1 MSGSTSGP
9 DDPPATPGHV
19 WVDGRILPAD
29 GPHLSVFDRGFQLG
43 DGIFE
48 TLRVRGAR
56 ATELAEHIARLRSSA
71 AGLDIDLPD
80 DLDEVLGVGIADL
93 LVANGL
99 DGPAGDA
106 SVRITVSRGAYRGR
120 GLLPPD
126 ETVAATIAIQAWPVA
141 APPAGHL
148 ERGLRL
154 VASTVRRDP
163 ANPLATLKTTSRADY
178 VYARLEARRAG
189 ADDALFLTTDGH
201 LSEGTTANIFLV
213 RRAADDVDELATPSL
228 DCAILPGTTRSWL
241 LVWAARAGTST
252 GRGSAQPGRPGLGRR
267 GVPVVERRRGLAGD
281 VVRGRPDRRW
291 AARAVDAACPR
302 RPRGDDRGRGRDMTR
317 DELIAGTRQ
326 LVDEGDRLRAN
337 PSLPSLQMWLQ
348 RSDDLLAT
356 AWGSMDRY
364 HLAWLM
370 VGKPKGI
377 VRGRPMTPDEEA
389 AYVREVAEQK
399 TAALRMSL
407 DAVERQGMPFVGES
421 GGVGPGDRHETGPAP
436 DRAPDR
442 AGLPAD
448 PALTER
454 LAEARRQAE
463 AHLDHDAPRAPRPEK
478 MQR

>member
-1 MSGSTSGP
+1 VSGSTSGA
-9 DDPPATPGHV
+9 DDAPSTAAPGHV
-19 WVDGRILPAD
+19 WVDGRLLPAD

-71 AGLDIDLPD
+71 AGLDIDLPAG
-80 DLDEVLGVGIADL
+80 LDEVLGVGIADL

-126 ETVAATIAIQAWPVA
+126 ETVAATVAIQAWPIV

-201 LSEGTTANIFLV
+201 LSEGTTANVFLV
-213 RRAADDVDELATPSL
+213 RRAAADDVVELATPSL

-241 LVWAARAGTST
+241 LVWAARAGLRPVEGRLSHADLRSADEAFLSSSVAGVLPVTSFE
-252 GRGSAQPGRPGLGRR
+252 GDPIGDGRPGPWTLR
-267 GVPVVERRRGLAGD
+267 
-281 VVRGRPDRRW
+281 
-291 AARAVDAACPR
+291 ARA
-302 RPRGDDRGRGRDMTR
+302 DREAM
-317 DELIAGTRQ
+317 IAGE
-326 LVDEGDRLRAN
+326 D
-337 PSLPSLQMWLQ
+337 
-348 RSDDLLAT
+348 AT
-356 AWGSMDRY
+356 
-364 HLAWLM
+364 
-370 VGKPKGI
+370 
-377 VRGRPMTPDEEA
+377 
-389 AYVREVAEQK
+389 
-399 TAALRMSL
+399 
-407 DAVERQGMPFVGES
+407 
-421 GGVGPGDRHETGPAP
+421 
-436 DRAPDR
+436 
-442 AGLPAD
+442 
-448 PALTER
+448 
-454 LAEARRQAE
+454 
-463 AHLDHDAPRAPRPEK
+463 
-478 MQR
+478 